1 MNDLYMLRGGCLCSV
16 FDDVDD
22 VNCAWGSMY
31 KDILDGY
38 ISSGEAKIRKF
49 SQPRI
54 YAKYKPLRAYDGS
67 PLTAD
72 TWARYKLARNEF
84 TRLLHNAETL
94 YWKERFAESK
104 DFSKSVVVK
113 IGTLKGVS
121 DEELV
126 NDYKKSVTQSLFH

>member
-22 VNCAWGSMY
+22 VTCAWESMY
-31 KDILDGY
+31 KDILYAY

-49 SQPRI
+49 SQPWI
-54 YAKYKPLRAYDGS
+54 YAKYKPLKAWDGS

-94 YWKERFAESK
+94 YWKPK
-104 DFSKSVVVK
+104 DLLSPK
-113 IGTLKGVS
+113 IFR
-121 DEELV
+121 
-126 NDYKKSVTQSLFH
+126 SLLS

>member
-22 VNCAWGSMY
+22 VTCGWESMY

-49 SQPRI
+49 SQPWI
-54 YAKYKPLRAYDGS
+54 YAKYKPLRACDGS

-72 TWARYKLARNEF
+72 TWARYKLSRNEF

>member
-1 MNDLYMLRGGCLCSV
+1 MNDLYVLRGGCLCSA

-22 VNCAWGSMY
+22 VTCAWESMY

-49 SQPRI
+49 SQPWINSR
-54 YAKYKPLRAYDGS
+54 YEPLRACDGY

-84 TRLLHNAETL
+84 TLRLLHDAEAL
-94 YWKERFAESK
+94 YWKERFAEFK
-104 DFSKSVVVK
+104 VK
-113 IGTLKGVS
+113 IRTLKGVS
-121 DEELV
+121 NEELV
-126 NDYKKSVTQSLFH
+126 K

>member
-22 VNCAWGSMY
+22 VTCAWESMY

-38 ISSGEAKIRKF
+38 ISSREAKIRKF
-49 SQPRI
+49 SQPWI
-54 YAKYKPLRAYDGS
+54 YAKYKPLRACDGS

-94 YWKERFAESK
+94 YWKPK
-104 DFSKSVVVK
+104 DLLSPK
-113 IGTLKGVS
+113 IFR
-121 DEELV
+121 
-126 NDYKKSVTQSLFH
+126 SLLS